1 MNQGQ
6 FKDPL
11 CYLCLGGTVVPP
23 LSLTEE
29 VVSYSPHLKK
39 KKKLSLN
46 SVTVIW
52 EKLQQIAC
60 NGWV

>member
-11 CYLCLGGTVVPP
+11 CYLCHGGAVVSS

-29 VVSYSPHLKK
+29 VVSLSPHLKK
-39 KKKLSLN
+39 NWLFLSLN
-46 SVTVIW
+46 SVKVI
-52 EKLQQIAC
+52 
-60 NGWV
+60 

>member
-11 CYLCLGGTVVPP
+11 CYQCLGGAVVPP

-29 VVSYSPHLKK
+29 VVSSSPHLKK
-39 KKKLSLN
+39 QRVFFTEFSESYSGKTPLS
-46 SVTVIW
+46 
-52 EKLQQIAC
+52 
-60 NGWV
+60 